1 MITQKELAQMA
12 GVSRPA
18 LSMYLNS
25 PGTSHLSEA
34 KKRKIDELFR
44 KYNYRP
50 NLAARSLQGK
60 KLQIAGIAGNLFNVP
75 IHSAIIATLNRKLL
89 ENGYQAMLGDFSGST
104 DDAYVKQVVQDFSWR
119 QVDLL
124 FLFNDLPS
132 GHEIDFPAPVIR
144 ITENHTEF
152 DLCTDLE
159 LAGQLAAEHLLACGR
174 RRLAYLASKHSS
186 DEKRAAGMLNAL
198 RQAGISATMDDIQLI
213 FDDTLPEKIRE
224 RKIDGIFCVNE
235 FVAARLYQ
243 QLHAMN
249 YRIPEDISVVGF
261 DGLPMGQVLEPPL
274 TTIEQPVE
282 EIADAAIALMHSRL
296 AGEEPAPTHLLAPRL
311 IVRQSSVPTCNGE

>member
-1 MITQKELAQMA
+1 MITQKELALMA

-25 PGTSHLSEA
+25 PTTSHLSEA

-60 KLQIAGIAGNLFNVP
+60 KLQIAGIAGNLFSIP
-75 IHSAIIATLNRKLL
+75 IHSSIIAALNRKLL
-89 ENGYQAMLGDFSGST
+89 ENGYQAMLGDFSAST
-104 DDAYVKQVVQDFSWR
+104 DDDYVERVVQEFNWR
-119 QVDLL
+119 KVDLL
-124 FLFNDLPS
+124 FLFNDFPS
-132 GHEIDFPAPVIR
+132 GKMIDFPGPVIR

-152 DLCTDLE
+152 DLCTDLH

-174 RRLAYLASKHSS
+174 RRLAYLAMPSS
-186 DEKRAAGMLNAL
+186 SGGRRPDGMLAAL
-198 RQAGISATMDDIQLI
+198 HKAGISATLADLVLHLDE
-213 FDDTLPEKIRE
+213 TLPEKIRD

-235 FVAARLYQ
+235 FVAAQLYQ

-249 YRIPEDISVVGF
+249 CRIPEDISVVGF
-261 DGLPMGQVLEPPL
+261 DGLPLGQILEPPL

-282 EIADAAIALMHSRL
+282 EIADAAVALMHARL
-296 AGEEPAPTHLLAPRL
+296 AGEEPAPIRWLSPRL
-311 IVRQSSVPTCNGE
+311 IVRQSTISKNPEA